1 MERSYT
7 LAKLFVGEKI
17 KIFPDTNILQYGRW
31 IHTQGFNYEKRGSYI
46 VIINKTSPEYDKKLF
61 ATILKHRRK
70 LKGISKEMLAEKIEV
85 TKTTVSVW
93 ENGTMMP
100 SKYNLNK
107 IMPVLDIT
115 ERDLERCQ
123 I

>member
-1 MERSYT
+1 M
-7 LAKLFVGEKI
+7 
-17 KIFPDTNILQYGRW
+17 YGIW
-31 IHTQGFNYEKRGSYI
+31 IHSQGFSYEKKGEYL
-46 VIINKTSPEYDKKLF
+46 VIIDKTRPQYDKKLF

-70 LKGISKEMLAEKIEV
+70 LKGITKDVLAEKVEV
-85 TKTTVSVW
+85 TKGTVNCW
-93 ENGTMMP
+93 ESGMMMP
-100 SKYNLNK
+100 CQYNLNK

>member
-1 MERSYT
+1 MG
-7 LAKLFVGEKI
+7 KLFVGEKI
-17 KIFPDTNILQYGRW
+17 KIFPDTNIIQYGRW
-31 IHTQGFNYEKRGSYI
+31 IHTQGFNYEKRGNYI
-46 VIINKTSPEYDKKLF
+46 VIIDRTRPDYDKKLF
-61 ATILKHRRK
+61 ATIIRHRRK
-70 LKGISKEMLAEKIEV
+70 LKGITKDMLAEKVDV
-85 TKTTVSVW
+85 TKNTINLW

-100 SKYNLNK
+100 SRYNLNK